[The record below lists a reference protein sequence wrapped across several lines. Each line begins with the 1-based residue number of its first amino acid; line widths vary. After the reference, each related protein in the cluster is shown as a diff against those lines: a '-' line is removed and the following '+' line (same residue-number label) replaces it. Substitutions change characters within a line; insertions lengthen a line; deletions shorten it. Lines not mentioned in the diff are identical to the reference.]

1 MHFTYDYKGITWIN
15 LEKPTRDEARKLM
28 EEYDLHPLIA
38 EELLQ
43 PSLRPKVDLHNNC
56 LYLILHF
63 PDTSN
68 SEADF
73 QEIDFIVGKDFII
86 TSHYNDVDPLHTFSK
101 MFEVNSILDKSQLGN
116 HAGFILYYM
125 LRDMYRNLSLEL
137 VELDKD
143 LEYIES
149 KIFAGD
155 EHRMVKKISLLNR
168 KILDIRK
175 SLRFHDS
182 VLESLEESA
191 EAFFNNGFR
200 YYMHS
205 VTNEYMKVNQVV
217 QGQKELLDDLRST
230 NDSLLTN
237 RTNDI
242 MKALTI
248 IAFTVTPL
256 NLATQLLAMNTE
268 VSFLQ
273 NVTDGP
279 FFIILGLTSLVALG
293 LFYFF
298 KKRRWI

>member
-15 LEKPTRDEARKLM
+15 LEKPTADEVRKLM
-28 EEYDLHPLIA
+28 EEYDLHPLVA

-43 PSLRPKVDLHNNC
+43 PSLRPKVDLHKNC

-63 PDTSN
+63 PDTSK
-68 SEADF
+68 SEEDY

-101 MFEVNSILDKSQLGN
+101 MFEVNSILDKSQLGT

-125 LRDMYRNLSLEL
+125 LRDMYRSLSLEL

-143 LEYIES
+143 LEYVES
-149 KIFAGD
+149 KIFSGD

-217 QGQKELLDDLRST
+217 AAQKELLNDLRST

-237 RTNDI
+237 KTNDI

-248 IAFTVTPL
+248 ITFTVTPI

-279 FFIILGLTSLVALG
+279 FFVILAITTFFAFAM
-293 LFYFF
+293 FYFF